1 MTKLKCLALWVLLGC
16 SVSFSAQAR
25 LYKWV
30 DDKGVTHYG
39 EVIPPEY
46 ANKNRSQ
53 LSAGGR
59 VVATEE
65 VLTPEQVRARDEQL
79 KKKQLE
85 DEALGEQKR
94 HDSALLGT
102 FSNVAEIDAAKAR
115 SIQQIDSAISSILV
129 QIKINQNKLDALLA
143 EERSFKNSHAAV
155 PASLS
160 EDLRDTQLRLG
171 KRRAEL
177 DKFKQERASVEARFE
192 ADKARYRLLTGAA
205 QK

>member
-1 MTKLKCLALWVLLGC
+1 MTKLNRLALLVTLGC
-16 SVSFSAQAR
+16 ITSFSVEAR

-39 EVIPPEY
+39 EVIPAEY

-53 LSAGGR
+53 LSAEGR
-59 VVATEE
+59 VVSTEE
-65 VLTPEQVRARDEQL
+65 VLTPEQARAKQEQL
-79 KKKQLE
+79 KRKQLE
-85 DEALGEQKR
+85 EEAQGEQKR
-94 HDSALLGT
+94 RDSALLGT

-115 SIQQIDSAISSILV
+115 SIQQIDSTISSILV
-129 QIKINQNKLDALLA
+129 QIKINQNKLDALLS
-143 EERSFKNSHAAV
+143 EERSFKLNHAAV
-155 PASLS
+155 PGSLS
-160 EDLRDTQLRLG
+160 EDLKDTQSRLN

-205 QK
+205 HK

>member
-1 MTKLKCLALWVLLGC
+1 MTKFKLFAILALSC
-16 SVSFSAQAR
+16 CVSLPAQAR

-39 EVIPPEY
+39 ETIPQEY
-46 ANKNRSQ
+46 ANKSRSQ

-65 VLTPEQVRARDEQL
+65 VLTPEQVRAKDEQL
-79 KKKQLE
+79 KKKQAE
-85 DEALGEQKR
+85 NEAQGEQKR

-102 FSNVAEIDAAKAR
+102 YSNLTEIDAAKAR
-115 SIQQIDSAISSILV
+115 SIQQIDSTISSILV
-129 QIKINQNKLDALLA
+129 QIKINQNKLDALLT
-143 EERSFKNSHAAV
+143 EERGFKNNHAAV
-155 PASLS
+155 PTSLS
-160 EDLRDTQLRLG
+160 EDLKDTQLRLS

-177 DKFKQERASVEARFE
+177 DKFKQERANVEARFE
-192 ADKARYRLLTGAA
+192 ADKARYRLLTGTA

>member
-1 MTKLKCLALWVLLGC
+1 MTKLKFFTILIALSCCV
-16 SVSFSAQAR
+16 SVPAQAR
-25 LYKWV
+25 MYKWV

-46 ANKNRSQ
+46 ANKSRSQ

-59 VVATEE
+59 IIATEE
-65 VLTPEQVRARDEQL
+65 VLTPEQARTRDEQL

-85 DEALGEQKR
+85 DEAQSEQKR
-94 HDSALLGT
+94 RDSALLGT
-102 FSNVAEIDAAKAR
+102 YSNVAEIDAAKTR
-115 SIQQIDSAISSILV
+115 SIQQLDSTISSILV
-129 QIKINQNKLDALLA
+129 QIKINQNKLDALA
-143 EERSFKNSHAAV
+143 TEERGFRNNHAAI

-160 EDLRDTQLRLG
+160 EDLKDTQLRLN

-177 DKFKQERASVEARFE
+177 DKFKQERANVEARFE
-192 ADKARYRLLTGAA
+192 ADKARYRLLTGSV